1 MLVYEDNFGFLNIS
15 EPEERAFFDFVRRQ
29 SVLIACE
36 RCERP
41 VRLIP
46 PKALCASCV
55 SALEYGAPA
64 SMKEYG
70 SQETLLDSAR
80 PPRRSLY
87 SRVRQLCAWR
97 GYRQNERI
105 AAQGSSSQRPQIIA
119 SDPDLAA
126 ITKDVEALNDA

>member
-1 MLVYEDNFGFLNIS
+1 MFAYEDNFGFGFWDIRGS
-15 EPEERAFFDFVRRQ
+15 EEQAFFDYVQRQ

-36 RCERP
+36 RCERL

-80 PPRRSLY
+80 PS
-87 SRVRQLCAWR
+87 
-97 GYRQNERI
+97 
-105 AAQGSSSQRPQIIA
+105 
-119 SDPDLAA
+119 
-126 ITKDVEALNDA
+126 

>member
-1 MLVYEDNFGFLNIS
+1 MARRRIWYSESHTGRSHSAFVSHSWGAQMLVYEDNFGFLNIS
-15 EPEERAFFDFVRRQ
+15 EPEDRAFFDFVRLQ
-29 SVLIACE
+29 SVLTACE

-70 SQETLLDSAR
+70 SQETLLDTTR
-80 PPRRSLY
+80 PS
-87 SRVRQLCAWR
+87 
-97 GYRQNERI
+97 
-105 AAQGSSSQRPQIIA
+105 
-119 SDPDLAA
+119 
-126 ITKDVEALNDA
+126 

>member
-1 MLVYEDNFGFLNIS
+1 MSVYGDNFGFWEIDG
-15 EPEERAFFDFVRRQ
+15 PEERAFFDYVQRQ

-70 SQETLLDSAR
+70 SQETLLD
-80 PPRRSLY
+80 PTHSL
-87 SRVRQLCAWR
+87 
-97 GYRQNERI
+97 
-105 AAQGSSSQRPQIIA
+105 
-119 SDPDLAA
+119 
-126 ITKDVEALNDA
+126 

>member
-1 MLVYEDNFGFLNIS
+1 MLVYEDNFGFSNIR

-55 SALEYGAPA
+55 SALEYGAPI

-70 SQETLLDSAR
+70 CSQETLLDPTHPS
-80 PPRRSLY
+80 
-87 SRVRQLCAWR
+87 
-97 GYRQNERI
+97 
-105 AAQGSSSQRPQIIA
+105 
-119 SDPDLAA
+119 
-126 ITKDVEALNDA
+126 

>member
-1 MLVYEDNFGFLNIS
+1 MIAETKIYLDFLPLTALHLIGCSNAHEGVQMLVYEDNFGFWDIGGPD
-15 EPEERAFFDFVRRQ
+15 EQAFFDHVQRQ
-29 SVLIACE
+29 SVLIVCE

-70 SQETLLDSAR
+70 CSQETLLDPTHPS
-80 PPRRSLY
+80 
-87 SRVRQLCAWR
+87 
-97 GYRQNERI
+97 
-105 AAQGSSSQRPQIIA
+105 
-119 SDPDLAA
+119 
-126 ITKDVEALNDA
+126 

>member
-1 MLVYEDNFGFLNIS
+1 MLVYDDNYGFWEIHGS
-15 EPEERAFFDFVRRQ
+15 KEQAFFDHVQRQ
-29 SVLIACE
+29 SVLIACG
-36 RCERP
+36 RCEQP

-80 PPRRSLY
+80 PSWGALS
-87 SRVRQLCAWR
+87 SRVRQLRAWR
-97 GYRQNERI
+97 RYRQNERI
-105 AAQGSSSQRPQIIA
+105 TAQGSFPQRP
-119 SDPDLAA
+119 
-126 ITKDVEALNDA
+126 

>member
-29 SVLIACE
+29 SVLTACE

-70 SQETLLDSAR
+70 SQETLLPR
-80 PPRRSLY
+80 PTNWLHLRRT
-87 SRVRQLCAWR
+87 
-97 GYRQNERI
+97 G
-105 AAQGSSSQRPQIIA
+105 
-119 SDPDLAA
+119 
-126 ITKDVEALNDA
+126 

>member
-1 MLVYEDNFGFLNIS
+1 MGLTQMLVYEDNYGFWDIGG
-15 EPEERAFFDFVRRQ
+15 PKDRACFDHVRRQ

-70 SQETLLDSAR
+70 SQEALLD
-80 PPRRSLY
+80 
-87 SRVRQLCAWR
+87 
-97 GYRQNERI
+97 G
-105 AAQGSSSQRPQIIA
+105 
-119 SDPDLAA
+119 
-126 ITKDVEALNDA
+126 